1 MPLLTSVGTK
11 GLPDPAPGL
20 VATWLGLG
28 HNHSICWGTQ
38 SHPQLSGAQNS
49 ASQDMQT
56 PVATGWALPLVN
68 HKETEEQG
76 QDGGLASSYACG
88 FWQVLHE

>member
-1 MPLLTSVGTK
+1 
-11 GLPDPAPGL
+11 
-20 VATWLGLG
+20 
-28 HNHSICWGTQ
+28 
-38 SHPQLSGAQNS
+38 
-49 ASQDMQT
+49 MQT